1 MFEWLKL
8 YRQLDMEQETLK
20 LKRDISMEEIDRWQ
34 TISDTRV
41 DLGKKH
47 DFLSRVRQI
56 DRIREELKEL
66 NNRIENIERQKKKV
80 LKLIDRFEGIEHQI
94 LKLKYVEGMTHR
106 EIADQLGYAEQ
117 SIKNTHSRIIKQ
129 INFAYKVKG

>member
-8 YRQLDMEQETLK
+8 YRKLDMEQETLK
-20 LKRDISMEEIDRWQ
+20 LKRDICMEEIDRWQ

-47 DFLSRVRQI
+47 DFISRIRQI
-56 DRIREELKEL
+56 DRIRDELKEL
-66 NNRIENIERQKKKV
+66 NDCIEIIENQKKRV
-80 LKLIDRFEGIEHQI
+80 LKLIDKFEGVEHQI
-94 LKLKYVEGMTHR
+94 LKLRYVEGMTHG

-117 SIKNTHSRIIKQ
+117 SIKNIHSSIIKQ
-129 INFAYKVKG
+129 INFASKVKG